1 MPYKMTK
8 SERRARLNWARDQF
22 VLDAIELE
30 IDMPDRLPHE
40 WKMIALDLDV
50 TEKKEKVTLY
60 LDRSVAR
67 MYRGL
72 GQGYQG
78 VINRVLRVW
87 MQCKTAN
94 WLDDE
99 VMVLKDRQDR
109 IFAKQLMSGES
120 YRDWPGYDE
129 NVMDW
134 AEERLGERE

>member
-22 VLDAIELE
+22 ILDQINLE
-30 IDMPDRLPHE
+30 ADIAGQLPHE
-40 WKMIALDLDV
+40 WKQIALDLDV

-67 MYRGL
+67 MYRNL

-87 MQCKTAN
+87 MQCKIAG
-94 WLDDE
+94 WLDE
-99 VMVLKDRQDR
+99 EMSILKDRQER
-109 IFAKQLMSGES
+109 VFAKQLTSGGS
-120 YRDWPGYDE
+120 YRDWPGLDE
-129 NVMDW
+129 DVMRW
-134 AEERLGERE
+134 AEEQLGEE